1 MIKPKI
7 FYGYWIIIVTF
18 LCLSIFGG
26 SVFFSFSL
34 FITPLQSNF
43 GWSRGDITMA
53 FTISILIMAISSPFI
68 GKLLDRYG
76 PRLMI
81 PSGALIFGTGFAL
94 LSTTDNVIFFYVF
107 YAVVGVGMALIG
119 PVPTSAVV
127 SNWFKK
133 RRGLA
138 LGMMSTGIGA
148 GGLALAPL
156 IGGYLIPTF
165 GWRTSYLVLA
175 ILAWVLLI
183 PLSLLVIRAR
193 PSVMGLYPDGA
204 PEYKENSIKPANP
217 ATDKQFSLK
226 DAVRTP
232 AFWLIAFSFFAGCLS
247 IGGTT
252 QSQAPYLEDNNFS
265 AAVTSGALGIVGLG
279 SLVGKFGF
287 GWLCD
292 WMKPKY
298 AWSIGLGFQ
307 LASLF
312 ILISVTSSSPVSLI
326 WVYAIANG
334 LSNGSWLPCMSMIT
348 STSFG
353 LAAYGVIFGLVSFAQ
368 AAGVAIGPLITSRM
382 YDVFRNYDLAFIV
395 LLVLGVIAML
405 AVLVMRYPK
414 ST

>member
-1 MIKPKI
+1 MKQPRI
-7 FYGYWIIIVTF
+7 FYGYWIIAVTF
-18 LCLSIFGG
+18 LCLFFMAG
-26 SVFFSFSL
+26 SVYFSFSL
-34 FITPLQSNF
+34 FITPLQTSF
-43 GWSRGDITMA
+43 GWDRGDITMA
-53 FTISILIMAISSPFI
+53 FTISVLIMAISSPFI
-68 GKLLDRYG
+68 GRLLDRYG

-94 LSTTDNVIFFYVF
+94 LSTTSSVICFYVF

-138 LGMMSTGIGA
+138 LGIMSTGIGA
-148 GGLALAPL
+148 GGFALAPL

-193 PSVMGLYPDGA
+193 PSVMGLYLNGT
-204 PEYKENSIKPANP
+204 PEYRDNSINP
-217 ATDKQFSLK
+217 ATDKQFNLRG
-226 DAVRTP
+226 AMGTP

-247 IGGTT
+247 ISGTT
-252 QSQAPYLEDNNFS
+252 QSQAPYLEDINFS
-265 AAVTSGALGIVGLG
+265 VAVTSGALGIVGLG

-298 AWSIGLGFQ
+298 AWSIGLGLQ

-312 ILISVTSSSPVSLI
+312 ILISVTSSSPISLI
-326 WVYAIANG
+326 WVYAITEG
-334 LSNGSWLPCMSMIT
+334 LSNGSWLPCMSMAI
-348 STSFG
+348 STGFG
-353 LAAYGVIFGLVSFAQ
+353 LATYGTIFGLASFAQ
-368 AAGVAIGPLITSRM
+368 ATGVAIGPLIANRM
-382 YDVFRNYDLAFIV
+382 YDALGNYDLAFIV
-395 LLVLGVIAML
+395 LLVLAAVAML
-405 AVLVMRYPK
+405 AILVMRYPK